1 MNKKFICSNLF
12 LLRSYYVVIIILTM
26 MSHFVARLGKDKVSI
41 MLSLVC
47 TRVLL
52 SGFLETKGSS
62 WTIKRRYINGQ
73 AGPLN
78 VADLLVVNPA
88 LVLTFCVVLY
98 CSHSA

>member
-1 MNKKFICSNLF
+1 MI
-12 LLRSYYVVIIILTM
+12 VVKIAAAL
-26 MSHFVARLGKDKVSI
+26 SHFVARLGKDKVFI

-78 VADLLVVNPA
+78 VADLLVVNPG
-88 LVLTFCVVLY
+88 LVLTFCPT
-98 CSHSA
+98 HQPRR